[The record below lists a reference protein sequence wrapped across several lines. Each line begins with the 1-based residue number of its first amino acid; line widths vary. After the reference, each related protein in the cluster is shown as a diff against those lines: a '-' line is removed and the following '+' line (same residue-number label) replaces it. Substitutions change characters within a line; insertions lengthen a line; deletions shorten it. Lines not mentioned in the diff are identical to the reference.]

1 MLQVCRRLLQEL
13 SRHEVA
19 RCREHSQVTPDPS
32 IAVTHTHH
40 SQLAVQ
46 HAVDMAARAGRE
58 ALIAAVTQAEEWCAL
73 RRVSGEC

>member
-1 MLQVCRRLLQEL
+1 MRDDPEL
-13 SRHEVA
+13 DNDSH
-19 RCREHSQVTPDPS
+19 PF
-32 IAVTHTHH
+32 

-73 RRVSGEC
+73 RRVSGECEELRRER